1 VRGME
6 VRNKRRMFTMLL
18 LIFLLWGTL
27 IGRLFWIQVV
37 DTRSFTSHDV
47 DLVANSVSQRKRELI
62 LDTGRGM
69 ILDRYG
75 RPFTGKTVY
84 TLVVFPLSQYPFN
97 EEPKVDELAQV
108 VGLHRL
114 FLLNQ
119 IAQMKVPTV
128 VNTAEGEPLEIT
140 EKEAKQVNELG
151 ITGIRAMP
159 YNLRYSENQLA
170 RHVIGYIG
178 KNPEYV
184 QNSFQQEIE
193 EGTLT
198 ENSIIGVAGLEKSY
212 QPFLQGLGPT
222 IVSYFV
228 NAVGNPLRGL
238 KIRYSQPENPF
249 YPLSIVTTLDYDIQ
263 KAVEQVMDEAG
274 IEEGAAVV
282 LDTENADILAMVS
295 RPNFNSTEV
304 DPSEG
309 SWANRAVQQMIPGSI
324 FKTVVAAA
332 ALEKGIYRP
341 EDEFFCDGSLGKYQ
355 FHCWKEGG
363 HGKLTFE
370 EGFAQSCNI
379 VFAHAAMK
387 LKGSEIEQY
396 GEKFGLFDRVGWST
410 DQLYKLKS
418 FQQMDGEQT
427 GQLFTDKKHYNDD
440 GVLVQASIGQRD
452 VRVTPLQAAN
462 MVVTILQRGQLHQP
476 RLVKQIDYL
485 NGTPFHTFPEQIHEQ
500 NEAIQPYTA
509 YLLMQWMRSVV
520 VEGTGQ
526 SLKQNGWKLAGKSG
540 TAQVNVGNEE
550 RNNQWFIGYGPVESP
565 RYAVAVVAQ
574 KQKVWE
580 KKKATIAFGRIMDE
594 LAKLGR

>member
-1 VRGME
+1 
-6 VRNKRRMFTMLL
+6 
-18 LIFLLWGTL
+18 
-27 IGRLFWIQVV
+27 
-37 DTRSFTSHDV
+37 
-47 DLVANSVSQRKRELI
+47 
-62 LDTGRGM
+62 
-69 ILDRYG
+69 
-75 RPFTGKTVY
+75 
-84 TLVVFPLSQYPFN
+84 
-97 EEPKVDELAQV
+97 
-108 VGLHRL
+108 
-114 FLLNQ
+114 
-119 IAQMKVPTV
+119 
-128 VNTAEGEPLEIT
+128 
-140 EKEAKQVNELG
+140 
-151 ITGIRAMP
+151 
-159 YNLRYSENQLA
+159 
-170 RHVIGYIG
+170 
-178 KNPEYV
+178 
-184 QNSFQQEIE
+184 
-193 EGTLT
+193 
-198 ENSIIGVAGLEKSY
+198 VAGLEKSY

-295 RPNFNSTEV
+295 RPNFNPSEV

-427 GQLFTDKKHYNDD
+427 GQIFTDKKHYNDD

-462 MVVTILQRGQLHQP
+462 MVVTILQWGNPELH
-476 RLVKQIDYL
+476 
-485 NGTPFHTFPEQIHEQ
+485 
-500 NEAIQPYTA
+500 
-509 YLLMQWMRSVV
+509 RS
-520 VEGTGQ
+520 
-526 SLKQNGWKLAGKSG
+526 
-540 TAQVNVGNEE
+540 
-550 RNNQWFIGYGPVESP
+550 
-565 RYAVAVVAQ
+565 
-574 KQKVWE
+574 
-580 KKKATIAFGRIMDE
+580 M
-594 LAKLGR
+594 